1 MEQLK
6 KLQSFAGLIL
16 IVIMAILLSPEDRR
30 DGSLIFLS
38 QANITD
44 ILRQVSEIGI
54 LALAMT
60 FVILTAGIDLCVGS
74 MLALAASTVALFMT
88 DWSQYLPV
96 SSPSLHICVAIVG
109 TVLFCGFWG
118 AVNGFVIAK
127 FRMQPF
133 IVTLAAMIGLRGLAR
148 WLTNN
153 RNIDI
158 GFGEDHS
165 AILADFVSQKFIVI
179 GCFVVLAIVFHI
191 LLNRTVFG
199 RYACAIG
206 GNEQASRFA
215 GLPIARMQVAVYTLS
230 GLMAGLAGV
239 IHCAQNHQGSPN
251 DGVAYEL
258 EAIAAVVIG
267 GTSLMGGKGSII
279 GTVVGT
285 LIMGVLTNLFRLR
298 GVDTNV
304 EMMAKAVIIIAA
316 VRLQQ
321 GRKSL

>member
-1 MEQLK
+1 MEHLK
-6 KLQSFAGLIL
+6 KLQSVAGLIL
-16 IVIMAILLSPEDRR
+16 IIAMAILLSPEDRR
-30 DGSLIFLS
+30 DGTIIFLT
-38 QANITD
+38 QENITD
-44 ILRQVSEIGI
+44 IFRQVSEIGI

-60 FVILTAGIDLCVGS
+60 IVILVAGIDLCVGS
-74 MLALAASTVALFMT
+74 MLALAASTVALLITTWDPGMAP
-88 DWSQYLPV
+88 PV
-96 SSPSLHICVAIVG
+96 HIGIAVLGSI
-109 TVLFCGFWG
+109 LFCGFWG
-118 AVNGFVIAK
+118 AVNGLVIAK
-127 FRMQPF
+127 FHMQPF

-148 WLTNN
+148 WLTDN

-158 GFGEDHS
+158 GFGQDHS
-165 AILADFVSQKFIVI
+165 GIFADLFSQKIVVI
-179 GCFVVLAIVFHI
+179 GLFVLLAIFFHI
-191 LLNRTVFG
+191 LLKRTVFG
-199 RYACAIG
+199 RYATALG
-206 GNEQASRFA
+206 GNTQAARVA
-215 GLPIARMQVAVYTLS
+215 GLPIARIQVAVYTLS

-267 GTSLMGGKGSII
+267 GTSLMGGKGSIV

-321 GRKSL
+321 GRKTF

>member
-1 MEQLK
+1 MREQIR

-16 IVIMAILLSPEDRR
+16 IIIMAILLSPENRQ

-38 QANITD
+38 QENLTD

-74 MLALAASTVALFMT
+74 MLALSASTVALLLT
-88 DWSQYLPV
+88 AWQPGLSAP
-96 SSPSLHICVAIVG
+96 LHITLAIVG
-109 TVLFCGFWG
+109 TILFCGFWG
-118 AVNGFVIAK
+118 AVNGFVVAR

-133 IVTLAAMIGLRGLAR
+133 IVTLASMIGIRGLAR
-148 WLTNN
+148 WLTSNT
-153 RNIDI
+153 NIDI
-158 GFGEDHS
+158 GFGSDLS
-165 AILADFVSQKFIVI
+165 ATFADFVSQKSVVI
-179 GCFVVLAIVFHI
+179 GCFVFLAFLFHI

-199 RYACAIG
+199 RYACALG

-215 GLPIARMQVAVYTLS
+215 GLPIGRIQVAVYTVS

-267 GTSLMGGKGSII
+267 GNSLMGGKGSMI

-298 GVDTNV
+298 GVDINV

-321 GRKSL
+321 GRQTY